1 MGLFSRK
8 NKVEAPVEVQN
19 MPEKKADIKDRMK
32 AIKEVGRF
40 SIEQKDKL
48 QQEEANTIQG
58 IETIRDSFSV
68 VENKYG
74 SISESVANFQ
84 NEFKTVEEIT
94 QAFDEIVKKL
104 VQTADDSHNGME
116 NVDRSSGAVSDT
128 IAEVEKV
135 FEAFQASFDE
145 IREKVE
151 LIGGF
156 AKQTNLL
163 ALNASIEAA
172 RAGESGKGFAVVA
185 DEIGKLASQSAE
197 TAEQINAIIHDLTTE
212 SEKSITTIEQMN
224 SDLSAQSG
232 HLDETKHNM
241 EKMQAG
247 VDNVAANAKD
257 ISVRVDNLEGAKNN
271 LVEIIDSLSAISQ
284 QNAASSAE
292 TKDSMDNL
300 NATFEVITNASESLK
315 ALAEQLYEK
324 ISYFTIE

>member
-8 NKVEAPVEVQN
+8 KKEEEVVEVKN
-19 MPEKKADIKDRMK
+19 TPEKKVDIKSRMK

-48 QQEEANTIQG
+48 QEEEANTING
-58 IETIRDSFSV
+58 IETIRESFAV
-68 VENKYG
+68 VEDKYG

-84 NEFKTVEEIT
+84 NEFKTIEEIT

-145 IREKVE
+145 IRDKVE
-151 LIGGF
+151 QIGGF

-172 RAGESGKGFAVVA
+172 RAGEAGRGFAVVA
-185 DEIGKLASQSAE
+185 DEVTNLSTEIQSVVTSIFESMQALDENNNRLVESVDHTKEAIEASHDKVVETQEVVGQIKTVADEVTDQSVQMGE
-197 TAEQINAIIHDLTTE
+197 VFRNCESSINSISDNIEDSRGYFDNVTNDIEDIKVKITKKGFMFEDMNNVLEQIDPLT
-212 SEKSITTIEQMN
+212 
-224 SDLSAQSG
+224 
-232 HLDETKHNM
+232 
-241 EKMQAG
+241 
-247 VDNVAANAKD
+247 
-257 ISVRVDNLEGAKNN
+257 NL
-271 LVEIIDSLSAISQ
+271 
-284 QNAASSAE
+284 
-292 TKDSMDNL
+292 
-300 NATFEVITNASESLK
+300 
-315 ALAEQLYEK
+315 
-324 ISYFTIE
+324 

>member
-8 NKVEAPVEVQN
+8 KKVEENVEVTKVS
-19 MPEKKADIKDRMK
+19 EKKVDMKSRMK

-40 SIEQKDKL
+40 SIEQKAKL
-48 QQEEANTIQG
+48 QQEEANTIKG

-68 VENKYG
+68 VEDKYG

-84 NEFKTVEEIT
+84 NEFSTIEEIT
-94 QAFDEIVKKL
+94 KAFDEIVKKL

-116 NVDRSSGAVSDT
+116 NVDKSSSAVSDT

-172 RAGESGKGFAVVA
+172 RAGEAGRGFAVVA
-185 DEIGKLASQSAE
+185 DEVTNLSTEIQSVVTSIFESMQALDENNNRLVESVDHTKEAIEASHEKVVETQEVVGQIKTVADEVTDQSIQMGEVFRNCE
-197 TAEQINAIIHDLTTE
+197 TSINNISNNIEDSRGYFDNVTNDIEDIKVKITKKGFMFEDMNNVLEQIDPLT
-212 SEKSITTIEQMN
+212 
-224 SDLSAQSG
+224 
-232 HLDETKHNM
+232 
-241 EKMQAG
+241 
-247 VDNVAANAKD
+247 
-257 ISVRVDNLEGAKNN
+257 NL
-271 LVEIIDSLSAISQ
+271 
-284 QNAASSAE
+284 
-292 TKDSMDNL
+292 
-300 NATFEVITNASESLK
+300 
-315 ALAEQLYEK
+315 
-324 ISYFTIE
+324 

>member
-8 NKVEAPVEVQN
+8 KNEEVAVEVTKT
-19 MPEKKADIKDRMK
+19 PEKKFDIKSRMK

-40 SIEQKDKL
+40 SIEQKNKL

-58 IETIRDSFSV
+58 IETIRESFAV
-68 VENKYG
+68 VEDKYG
-74 SISESVANFQ
+74 AISESVANFQ
-84 NEFKTVEEIT
+84 NEFKTIEEIT

-151 LIGGF
+151 QIGGF

-172 RAGESGKGFAVVA
+172 RAGEAGRGFAVVA
-185 DEIGKLASQSAE
+185 DEVTNLSTEIQSVVTSIFESMQALDENNNRLVESVDHTKEAIEASHDKVVETQEVVGQIKTVADEVTDQSVQMGE
-197 TAEQINAIIHDLTTE
+197 VFRNCESSINSISDNIEDSRGYFDNVTNDIEDIKVKITKKGFMFEDMNNVLEQIDPLT
-212 SEKSITTIEQMN
+212 
-224 SDLSAQSG
+224 
-232 HLDETKHNM
+232 
-241 EKMQAG
+241 
-247 VDNVAANAKD
+247 
-257 ISVRVDNLEGAKNN
+257 NL
-271 LVEIIDSLSAISQ
+271 
-284 QNAASSAE
+284 
-292 TKDSMDNL
+292 
-300 NATFEVITNASESLK
+300 
-315 ALAEQLYEK
+315 
-324 ISYFTIE
+324 

>member
-8 NKVEAPVEVQN
+8 KNEEAAVEVTKT
-19 MPEKKADIKDRMK
+19 PEKKVDIKSRMK

-40 SIEQKDKL
+40 SIEQKNKL

-58 IETIRDSFSV
+58 IETIRESFSV
-68 VENKYG
+68 VEDKYG
-74 SISESVANFQ
+74 AISESVANFQ
-84 NEFKTVEEIT
+84 NEFKTIEEIT

-151 LIGGF
+151 QIGGF

-172 RAGESGKGFAVVA
+172 RAGEAGRGFAVVA
-185 DEIGKLASQSAE
+185 DEVTNLSTEIQSVVTSIFESMQALDENNNRLVESVDHTKEAIEASHDKVVETQEVVGQIKTVADEVTDQSIQMADVFKNCE
-197 TAEQINAIIHDLTTE
+197 SSINSISDNIEDSRGYFDNVTNDIEDIKVKITKKGFMFEDMNNVLEQIDPLT
-212 SEKSITTIEQMN
+212 
-224 SDLSAQSG
+224 
-232 HLDETKHNM
+232 
-241 EKMQAG
+241 
-247 VDNVAANAKD
+247 
-257 ISVRVDNLEGAKNN
+257 NL
-271 LVEIIDSLSAISQ
+271 
-284 QNAASSAE
+284 
-292 TKDSMDNL
+292 
-300 NATFEVITNASESLK
+300 
-315 ALAEQLYEK
+315 
-324 ISYFTIE
+324 

>member
-8 NKVEAPVEVQN
+8 KNEEAAVEVTKT
-19 MPEKKADIKDRMK
+19 PEKKVDIKSRMK

-40 SIEQKDKL
+40 SIEQKNKL

-58 IETIRDSFSV
+58 IETIRESFAV
-68 VENKYG
+68 VEDKYG
-74 SISESVANFQ
+74 AISESVANFQ
-84 NEFKTVEEIT
+84 NEFKTIEEIT

-151 LIGGF
+151 QIGGF

-172 RAGESGKGFAVVA
+172 RAGEAGRGFAVVA
-185 DEIGKLASQSAE
+185 DEVTNLSTEIQSVVTSIFESMQALDENNNRLVESVDHTKEAIEASHDKVVETQEVVGQIKTVADEVTDQSVQMGE
-197 TAEQINAIIHDLTTE
+197 VFRNCESSINSISDNIEDSRGYFDNVTNDIEDIKVKITKKGFMFEDMNNVLEQIDPLT
-212 SEKSITTIEQMN
+212 
-224 SDLSAQSG
+224 
-232 HLDETKHNM
+232 
-241 EKMQAG
+241 
-247 VDNVAANAKD
+247 
-257 ISVRVDNLEGAKNN
+257 NL
-271 LVEIIDSLSAISQ
+271 
-284 QNAASSAE
+284 
-292 TKDSMDNL
+292 
-300 NATFEVITNASESLK
+300 
-315 ALAEQLYEK
+315 
-324 ISYFTIE
+324 